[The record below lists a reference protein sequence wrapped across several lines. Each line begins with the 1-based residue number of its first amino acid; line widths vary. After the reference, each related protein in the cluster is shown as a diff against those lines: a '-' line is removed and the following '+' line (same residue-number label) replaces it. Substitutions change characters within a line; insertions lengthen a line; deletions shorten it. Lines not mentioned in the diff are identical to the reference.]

1 MFHSLKENVF
11 QWGKI
16 RKIEKLNTEVS
27 VILKDLVN
35 DKKQDVVIK
44 KIVELAKKRMNF
56 ETCMLYEMLQ
66 GNKLKMLY
74 SDIPYR
80 SVLKHK
86 EKLIFQNKRVLF
98 KRNDLCPQDDE
109 GAVYHPVVIR
119 KRTRYVFVFDGMDM
133 DSYEETRRDR
143 NKFYQD
149 LELIMGNLRNRTLA
163 NRAQYVDSLTGL
175 PNERQLRK
183 DMEYCI
189 VSEKDYIFAIIELE
203 GMKELNEKHGM
214 GFGDMMIK
222 KAKSVIEQR
231 VRSGDGVYRF
241 IGAKLA
247 MLLSGTQEKHLNIM
261 KDIHDTLCN
270 TVITA
275 KGGEDVSCTVTIG
288 ALEVRYLDEKNVDYA
303 YERCRHALTVEKGG
317 ICFVGERREV
327 QLYVEKDRD
336 VQGHDE
342 EQKAE
347 PLSEELTESLK
358 ETVKAV
364 MEETEN
370 VQPAVPEQ
378 EDVCEESTDA
388 VALSENIEPTDDESG
403 DTGEYQSAGAEC
415 EGDFTGYSDEDIAG
429 AVSEGMTMEEYDAM
443 EDGTQCTEKIEEE
456 EESGTEEEWLMSE
469 MKELVQEVDIR
480 ETADENVG
488 ENEDVSIGKEAE
500 ELCFDA
506 LSMSLPPEI
515 FEEEVAA
522 VAAGKQEQDES
533 VCVSTNGKD
542 KKETS
547 LKTSTAK
554 TQESQSKKISAKS
567 DERKDTTQST
577 FLDIVQNADNNV
589 EPVRIVNISEIND
602 KKGGKKRKTK
612 KKGISFES
620 GIGVPG

>member
-27 VILKDLVN
+27 IILKDLVN

-44 KIVELAKKRMNF
+44 KIVELTKKRMGF
-56 ETCMLYEMLQ
+56 ETCMLYEMLP

-98 KRNDLCPQDDE
+98 KKNDLCPQDDE
-109 GAVYHPVVIR
+109 GAVYHPVVIG

-133 DSYEETRRDR
+133 DSYEETRRER

-149 LELIMGNLRNRTLA
+149 LGLIMGNLRNRTLA

-189 VSEKDYIFAIIELE
+189 VSEKDYIFAIIELD
-203 GMKELNEKHGM
+203 GMRELNEKYGM
-214 GFGDMMIK
+214 EFGDLVIK

-247 MLLSGTQEKHLNIM
+247 VLLSGTQEKQLRIM
-261 KDIHDTLCN
+261 RDIHDSLCSV
-270 TVITA
+270 TITTN
-275 KGGEDVSCTVTIG
+275 GGEDISCLVTIG

-336 VQGHDE
+336 VQGQDA
-342 EQKAE
+342 EQKSE

-364 MEETEN
+364 MEEKEN
-370 VQPAVPEQ
+370 VRPAVQEQ
-378 EDVCEESTDA
+378 EEVCEESTDA
-388 VALSENIEPTDDESG
+388 VVLSENIEPTDDEPE
-403 DTGEYQSAGAEC
+403 DAREYLSAGAEC
-415 EGDFTGYSDEDIAG
+415 EEDFTGYSDEDIAG
-429 AVSEGMTMEEYDAM
+429 AVSEGMTMEEYGAM
-443 EDGTQCTEKIEEE
+443 EDETQCTEKIEEE
-456 EESGTEEEWLMSE
+456 EECLLSE

-480 ETADENVG
+480 ETVDENVG
-488 ENEDVSIGKEAE
+488 DNEDVSIGKEKE

-515 FEEEVAA
+515 LEEEVVT
-522 VAAGKQEQDES
+522 VATEKQDES
-533 VCVSTNGKD
+533 VDVPVKD
-542 KKETS
+542 KKEAI
-547 LKTSTAK
+547 LKDNVPKVKEIHTEKASEK
-554 TQESQSKKISAKS
+554 VEEQKGMV
-567 DERKDTTQST
+567 QST
-577 FLDIVQNADNNV
+577 FLDIVQKSDTKDESV
-589 EPVRIVNISEIND
+589 KIVNISEIEAP
-602 KKGGKKRKTK
+602 KHKKRGRG
-612 KKGISFES
+612 KGKAKAAVDFSQ
-620 GIGVPG
+620 GMGVFLQ